1 MSTRRFLLNPSSTQ
15 PLLFLHTTLSHFS
28 KGSLKLHLW
37 SLRLRSYSD
46 VNALNILY
54 CPHCSFIIS
63 CNSPLINAPAG
74 RLPPCCQSKTSKS
87 QTSIRYMPVTL
98 RPVGSWYPH
107 ETAASLTVT
116 FKALH
121 GLTWAASSLVLSLA
135 PYTPAILDASDP
147 RATTL
152 TPTPAPL
159 HVLLPFTWETLLP
172 RNHPPPHQFHSTC
185 YSFIRSQVQCPFC
198 QEALSGSAS
207 PG

>member
-121 GLTWAASSLVLSLA
+121 GLTWAASSLVLFPRTLHTSNTGCFGSTRHHTHSHPCAFACAA
-135 PYTPAILDASDP
+135 PPHLGDSSSSQ
-147 RATTL
+147 
-152 TPTPAPL
+152 
-159 HVLLPFTWETLLP
+159 
-172 RNHPPPHQFHSTC
+172 PPPSPP
-185 YSFIRSQVQCPFC
+185 VPFY
-198 QEALSGSAS
+198 LLLIY
-207 PG
+207 